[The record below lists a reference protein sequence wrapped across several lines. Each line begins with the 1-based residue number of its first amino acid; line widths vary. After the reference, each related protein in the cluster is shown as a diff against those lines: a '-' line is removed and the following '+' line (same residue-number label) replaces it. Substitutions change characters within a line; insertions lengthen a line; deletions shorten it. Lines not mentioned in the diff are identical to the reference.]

1 MNKIIRM
8 KDDVLVKQEPETQ
21 EAQQVPANFQQEF
34 LPFVSNSLVDPTT
47 RLLQEIRFLLVVLV
61 ILKLFCILRK
71 KQS

>member
-21 EAQQVPANFQQEF
+21 EVQQVPANFQQEF
-34 LPFVSNSLVDPTT
+34 LPFVSNTLTDPTT